1 MSNKNSLHFFLASN
15 SPQGFFSKMN
25 IFSENLPVDWKCN
38 IIKGSPG
45 CGKSTYM
52 KKLAKEIEK
61 MGLNT
66 EYIYCP
72 SDPDSLDAVIFSDLK
87 LCYVDGTAPH
97 VIDPIFPGISG
108 EIIDLG
114 KLKNINNISK
124 NKEKIFELDK
134 TCKEFYNRAQKYLI
148 AFSSVLSSSIE
159 YSAES
164 IDTKFVK
171 KISEKISKKFFKKSL
186 QKCAKQ
192 SIRLISSIG
201 PKGLLFLDQNL
212 KLYEHVYQIND
223 DLNLISNVIF
233 KNILN
238 LALEKNYN
246 AIVCLNPL
254 SLSEKIEALVIPELS
269 LAFVALNRWQKF
281 SSNEK
286 NLKFTPIDISEL
298 KSQIISEDV
307 ETLDLLILK
316 AVKCMKNS
324 FDVHT
329 SLEKIYS

>member
-1 MSNKNSLHFFLASN
+1 
-15 SPQGFFSKMN
+15 
-25 IFSENLPVDWKCN
+25 
-38 IIKGSPG
+38 
-45 CGKSTYM
+45 
-52 KKLAKEIEK
+52 
-61 MGLNT
+61 
-66 EYIYCP
+66 
-72 SDPDSLDAVIFSDLK
+72 
-87 LCYVDGTAPH
+87 
-97 VIDPIFPGISG
+97 
-108 EIIDLG
+108 
-114 KLKNINNISK
+114 
-124 NKEKIFELDK
+124 
-134 TCKEFYNRAQKYLI
+134 
-148 AFSSVLSSSIE
+148 
-159 YSAES
+159 
-164 IDTKFVK
+164 
-171 KISEKISKKFFKKSL
+171 
-186 QKCAKQ
+186 
-192 SIRLISSIG
+192 
-201 PKGLLFLDQNL
+201 
-212 KLYEHVYQIND
+212 
-223 DLNLISNVIF
+223 
-233 KNILN
+233 